1 MNYWKRA
8 SFWSKIKDTVGG
20 ILALGQLSL
29 ILGNSQ
35 HIYNGIV
42 FIGQAIALFIP
53 IWMEDKNQNDIADIF
68 EKEVTVKVKSDA
80 PITVETKTETP
91 PTP

>member
-8 SFWSKIKDTVGG
+8 SFWTKIKDTVGG

-29 ILGNSQ
+29 VLGNAQ
-35 HIYNGIV
+35 HIYNGIL
-42 FIGQAIALFIP
+42 FIGQAVALFIP

-68 EKEVTVKVKSDA
+68 EKEVKVTIKSDS
-80 PITVETKTETP
+80 PITTETTIEKKEP
-91 PTP
+91 